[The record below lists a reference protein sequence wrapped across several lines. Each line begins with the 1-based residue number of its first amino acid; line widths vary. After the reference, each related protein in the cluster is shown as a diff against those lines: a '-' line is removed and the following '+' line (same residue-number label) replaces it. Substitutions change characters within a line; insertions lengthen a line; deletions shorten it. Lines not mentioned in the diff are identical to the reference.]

1 MPKNPYTHKTVNGIK
16 KTVHRH
22 VMEEHLGRPLEP
34 TEHVY
39 HVNGDSKDN
48 RLENLIIIVKKSWNP
63 KKKENV

>member
-1 MPKNPYTHKTVNGIK
+1 MSKNFYHHKTIKGIK

-22 VMEEHLGRPLEP
+22 VMEEHLGRSLEP

-48 RLENLIIIVKKSWNP
+48 RIENLVIINKKSWNP
-63 KKKENV
+63 NKSS